1 MRRPAGL
8 SGVYSE
14 DRFNYDSLRDILRQ
28 VMAGAENTTEH
39 GMWSHEM
46 KNQLRVML
54 YTLTIALVLA
64 ALWVVKAS
72 AQNPTPTDDEVNRIA
87 HQLYCPVCEN
97 TPLDF
102 CPTEACRQ
110 WRDLIRQQLSQGWTE
125 DQIKQ
130 YFAEQYGARVLAEPP
145 RTGLNW
151 LVYIL
156 PPVIILA
163 GAFLLFRMLRAWTK
177 PPAASSAAGSAK
189 EAAQDD
195 YVARL
200 EEELKKRK

>member
-1 MRRPAGL
+1 MAANLLRMKWYVLGGLALGLLAAGL
-8 SGVYSE
+8 LFQ
-14 DRFNYDSLRDILRQ
+14 R
-28 VMAGAENTTEH
+28 
-39 GMWSHEM
+39 
-46 KNQLRVML
+46 
-54 YTLTIALVLA
+54 AL
-64 ALWVVKAS
+64 
-72 AQNPTPTDDEVNRIA
+72 AQNPTPTDDQVNRIA

-97 TPLDF
+97 TPLDV

-130 YFAEQYGARVLAEPP
+130 YFVTQYGARVLAEPP
-145 RTGLNW
+145 AAGINW
-151 LVYIL
+151 LIYVL

-163 GAFLLFRMLRAWTK
+163 GAFILFRAMRSWVKLSHAPADAGASPSVSTDRAA
-177 PPAASSAAGSAK
+177 PPGD
-189 EAAQDD
+189 E